1 MRTPYFAA
9 YAAGK
14 LFDLAEGQADWS
26 AGMDAR
32 AKAARK
38 AGRATTWM

>member
-1 MRTPYFAA
+1 MCALMRTPYFAA

-14 LFDLAEGQADWS
+14 LFELAEGQAE
-26 AGMDAR
+26 DAR